1 MKPLLWR
8 WVPLKKHLSTFIN
21 GVSRKSKQKKKH
33 KWEKTG
39 VPVFFLLEMI
49 RWGTEEKAE
58 QKRTEERANAV
69 RPYGYDVFSQSV
81 ILSKA
86 KNRPASST
94 RSVQNTVSL
103 CFASVPYWRF
113 LVPRND
119 NVYRKIQTSTC
130 RGGVPSL
137 PEK

>member
-1 MKPLLWR
+1 
-8 WVPLKKHLSTFIN
+8 LKKHLSTFIN

-94 RSVQNTVSL
+94 RSVQNTISFNIVAQESAPAL
-103 CFASVPYWRF
+103 QMICFGTMWASSP
-113 LVPRND
+113 
-119 NVYRKIQTSTC
+119 T
-130 RGGVPSL
+130 
-137 PEK
+137 